1 MRGRSGGGCLSYW
14 AGMSEGGG
22 VRMAVCVYG
31 VWVQS
36 VGFAGAGLGFGVA
49 GEEVLAGLTGW
60 SGDEGVGVR
69 WHGV

>member
-1 MRGRSGGGCLSYW
+1 
-14 AGMSEGGG
+14 
-22 VRMAVCVYG
+22 MAVCVYG